1 MKGQILIDNWTLQNA
16 GELLTGTRVNKTAQ
30 EHITSAES
38 PSVQYTS
45 VLQDIVAMAC
55 VCQVVQTVVFADR
68 LVTDADYSSSWSD
81 LPPITML
88 ARNEILTAKLFKA
101 AEATWAPRREWMA
114 DALCESP
121 AIRAQHERNKSDYAA
136 TQQSSD
142 PMLAQVLWGAAGLL
156 ARAEFARIPYVPH
169 PLRERLLMRSRFF
182 AKGGDARATLMSF
195 IEGEQLKLY
204 RAAECEGLYGAMRL
218 PPVIVE
224 VLQAASTLQDFLPA
238 ALELRG
244 KYRELRQWLGE
255 FQAALDGEDL
265 NEVLARR
272 KLLLSV
278 SKKIDRLAGDK
289 GAGNATLQLGAHFPN
304 LTLNVGGLVDQLRHR
319 FGIRAQI
326 NRLILLPP
334 GKSAFRHFVKLL
346 EPEADAAL
354 EAAFHAFQTR
364 D

>member
-1 MKGQILIDNWTLQNA
+1 
-16 GELLTGTRVNKTAQ
+16 
-30 EHITSAES
+30 
-38 PSVQYTS
+38 
-45 VLQDIVAMAC
+45 
-55 VCQVVQTVVFADR
+55 
-68 LVTDADYSSSWSD
+68 
-81 LPPITML
+81 
-88 ARNEILTAKLFKA
+88 
-101 AEATWAPRREWMA
+101 
-114 DALCESP
+114 
-121 AIRAQHERNKSDYAA
+121 
-136 TQQSSD
+136 
-142 PMLAQVLWGAAGLL
+142 
-156 ARAEFARIPYVPH
+156 
-169 PLRERLLMRSRFF
+169 MRSRFF

-346 EPEADAAL
+346 EPEADAGAAL